1 MRASRW
7 LQTESVEF
15 IANIATIKLEMDY
28 IHLFQEGWHD
38 IITKLGSYS
47 FRNFEWTDN
56 TCFYY
61 FKFHTF
67 EIVSIM

>member
-47 FRNFEWTDN
+47 FRNFE
-56 TCFYY
+56 
-61 FKFHTF
+61 
-67 EIVSIM
+67 